1 MSLRARQGLTGAPSL
16 GPRQLWPG
24 LGQMW
29 LGRSRSCAD
38 GGAQVSPLTTFV
50 EVIRTRDASTILP
63 PLALME
69 AIYGGLWA
77 AYIRANARTARSADF
92 GGLSPFCFRPKS
104 TSERARLAVSAAGM
118 AWHSTTCTYGCRT
131 QSAR

>member
-1 MSLRARQGLTGAPSL
+1 MLCWWRVSLRESQAGVDMARSWADV
-16 GPRQLWPG
+16 PRPVPV
-24 LGQMW
+24 
-29 LGRSRSCAD
+29 LGRWR
-38 GGAQVSPLTTFV
+38 AQVSPLTTFV